1 MVDFSKFLLKSC
13 KFPLMCVN
21 SFIFRGGGG
30 GWGLKIE
37 NLSFSGLLTLFRP
50 GFFTV

>member
-1 MVDFSKFLLKSC
+1 MVDFSKFSLKSC
-13 KFPLMCVN
+13 KFPFMCVN

-30 GWGLKIE
+30 GLKIE
-37 NLSFSGLLTLFRP
+37 NPSFSGLLILFRP